1 MYTPRLEIFP
11 DRIAENVRY
20 ILGLCHEHGAQV
32 ACVSKVLRAHPAI
45 QKVFKEEGAD
55 MLADSRTENLRLA
68 AETYP
73 EMPRLMLRLPALCE
87 VENVIRYADY
97 SLNSSLGTLE
107 AVSQAAV
114 GLNRTHKVI
123 IMVDVGDLREGVWP
137 DRVVPLV
144 ENAAR
149 LPNIEIAGLGAN
161 LACYG
166 GVIPTPENMRTLIDC
181 RDACRQA
188 TGLPLDMLSG
198 GNSANLP
205 LLMEGGMPP
214 EINHFRIGE
223 AIILGRNV
231 LDRSPLP
238 GTRQDGLRVVA
249 EIIELESKPS
259 IPIGPRGQDAFGNQV
274 EFEDRGVR
282 KRALLN
288 MGRQD
293 VDIEGLT
300 PEDEG
305 IIVLGGSSDHLVL
318 DVSDAHQALQLGDE
332 VAFMPTYS
340 ALLAAS
346 TSPYVEKKVV
356 HGL

>member
-1 MYTPRLEIFP
+1 
-11 DRIAENVRY
+11 
-20 ILGLCHEHGAQV
+20 
-32 ACVSKVLRAHPAI
+32 
-45 QKVFKEEGAD
+45 
-55 MLADSRTENLRLA
+55 
-68 AETYP
+68 
-73 EMPRLMLRLPALCE
+73 MLRLPAVRGGERHSLCGLL
-87 VENVIRYADY
+87 VELIPGDAG
-97 SLNSSLGTLE
+97 S
-107 AVSQAAV
+107 AVTGGG

-231 LDRSPLP
+231 LDRSPCRGRLRMACGSWRKLSNLKASPRSRSTTDRMPWQP
-238 GTRQDGLRVVA
+238 G
-249 EIIELESKPS
+249 
-259 IPIGPRGQDAFGNQV
+259 
-274 EFEDRGVR
+274 
-282 KRALLN
+282 
-288 MGRQD
+288 
-293 VDIEGLT
+293 
-300 PEDEG
+300 
-305 IIVLGGSSDHLVL
+305 
-318 DVSDAHQALQLGDE
+318 
-332 VAFMPTYS
+332 
-340 ALLAAS
+340 
-346 TSPYVEKKVV
+346 
-356 HGL
+356 